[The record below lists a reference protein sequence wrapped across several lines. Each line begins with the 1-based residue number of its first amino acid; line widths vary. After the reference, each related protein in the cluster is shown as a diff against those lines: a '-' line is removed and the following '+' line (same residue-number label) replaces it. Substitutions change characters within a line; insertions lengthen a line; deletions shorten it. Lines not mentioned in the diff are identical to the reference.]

1 MSKSSWLL
9 RVAFAA
15 SATSVALAGCSSSSP
30 EPAVTVTETAAAAT
44 PAATAAATEAPAP
57 AATPAAAAPTTP
69 AGATEVDSANESG
82 MQYTRY
88 KIEGTTAEQVVSD
101 YEAQF
106 KAAGY
111 TITNAGGSGGGWG
124 QWGGEGYGMD
134 ASNSG
139 SFASVQAG
147 GSKGGPTYFEVCL
160 GTDESVVDNCGQQSQ
175 NEKNERN
182 QNQQNNQNDS
192 NSRGS

>member
-1 MSKSSWLL
+1 MSQSPWML

-15 SATSVALAGCSSSSP
+15 SATSLALAGCSSSSP
-30 EPAVTVTETAAAAT
+30 EPAVTVTETA
-44 PAATAAATEAPAP
+44 P
-57 AATPAAAAPTTP
+57 AATPATSATPTAATEVAPTEAAASPTPP
-69 AGATEVDSANESG
+69 AGATKIDSANESG

-88 KIEGTTAEQVVSD
+88 KIQGTTAEQVVSD

-111 TITNAGGSGGGWG
+111 SITNAGGSGGGWG

-134 ASNSG
+134 ASKDG

-147 GSKGGPTYFEVCL
+147 GATSGPTYFEVCL
-160 GTDESVVDNCGQQSQ
+160 GTDENVVDNCGQESQ
-175 NEKNERN
+175 NDE
-182 QNQQNNQNDS
+182 NDS
-192 NSRGS
+192 NSKGS